1 MMIAAN
7 LRENGGSCFIWV
19 EQLSNCSEAAQGLSG
34 MRKAI
39 ICGSGVAGLGA
50 AIGLAR
56 NDWSVDVYERSST
69 VREIGAGIF
78 IKGNS
83 LRVLKS
89 FDVLD
94 RIRQDCVVLREARTL
109 DKDGRLLQRR
119 ILRDATEIWN
129 VKRELLIRALYDR
142 AVKLGARINTDSA
155 VDAVGP
161 DGTIST
167 RGRQL
172 QADLVVA
179 ADGVNSLA
187 RGSLLLDRPVRPSL
201 SGAIRLLV
209 SRTEPEADDMVRE
222 FWSGQLRVGVCP
234 CTPTEAFCYF
244 IAPLSDS
251 RGTQLPIDRRYWGVN
266 FPKLASEGLFERAY
280 LSKGVHH
287 PYPLVSA
294 RSWVKGRVAL
304 VGDAA
309 HALPPT
315 LGQGAGLS
323 LMNALLLSDYVS
335 SRLGV
340 TEALAAWQRDWRWVS
355 NRTQTWSRRY
365 DWITSEWPRSF
376 YPLRTAVIWAIG
388 KSLRFNSYMRVADRV
403 DAPGHKL
410 LPPAFFNA
418 PLDEEARG

>member
-1 MMIAAN
+1 
-7 LRENGGSCFIWV
+7 
-19 EQLSNCSEAAQGLSG
+19 

-56 NDWSVDVYERSST
+56 HGWSVDVYERSST

-94 RIRQDCVVLREARTL
+94 RIHQDCVVLREARTL

-119 ILRDATEIWN
+119 ILRDVTEIWN

-142 AVKLGARINTDSA
+142 AVKLGARIYTDSA
-155 VDAVGP
+155 VDAVGE

-172 QADLVVA
+172 RADLVVA
-179 ADGVNSLA
+179 ADGVKSLA
-187 RGSLLLDRPVRPSL
+187 RGLLLLDRPVRSSL

-209 SRTEPEADDMVRE
+209 PRTEPEADDIVRE

-244 IAPLSDS
+244 IAPLRDD
-251 RGTQLPIDRRYWGVN
+251 RGTQIPIDRPYWSKH
-266 FPKLASEGLFERAY
+266 FPKLASEGFFERAY
-280 LSKGVHH
+280 VSRGVHH
-287 PYPLVSA
+287 SYPLVSA

-335 SRLGV
+335 SSSSV
-340 TEALAAWQRDWRWVS
+340 TEALAAWQREWRWVS

-388 KSLRFNSYMRVADRV
+388 KSPRFNSYMRVADRV

-410 LPPAFFNA
+410 LPSAFFNA
-418 PLDEEARG
+418 PLYEQARG